1 MRSGRTSRAFLSVAI
16 AVSAV
21 LLASLARA
29 DEASGTWTGYVDLR
43 GNYYWETSTRV
54 VAPEVRAQLN
64 SPGGVRIEADY
75 LVDAVTSASVA
86 SGVQE
91 DIRFTE
97 IRNQGMLSLSREFDL
112 GEAQLRIG
120 AMGRLSH
127 EPDYFATA
135 ISSFATLSL
144 NQRTTVLSAALTY
157 VHDDVGA
164 VIRGGETRV
173 DPTTG
178 RDLSDR
184 GRQGQL
190 EAFTSVLTWNQVLSP
205 VCTLVTSYQLV
216 RDWGYLQNPYRRAR
230 VDGGLQPET
239 HPNERTRHT
248 LYGHLAYFITQTSTA
263 IHLAYRAY
271 VDDWNVASLTP
282 EVRIYQMLG
291 RDALVRLRYRYYD
304 QTQSFFYSPS
314 GYTSEDSYFTA
325 DNKMSPFDSHMFGV
339 QLRVGLGFLSNTPL
353 SFLNQAWLDM
363 SFNYWF
369 QTSGYGNGVL
379 AQTGLRTA
387 F

>member
-1 MRSGRTSRAFLSVAI
+1 MALSAAATSAL
-16 AVSAV
+16 

-29 DEASGTWTGYVDLR
+29 DESSGTWTGFVDLR

-54 VAPEVRAQLN
+54 IAPEVRARLE
-64 SPGGVRIEADY
+64 SPGGVQIDADY
-75 LVDAVTSASVA
+75 LLDAVTSASVA

-97 IRNQGMLSLSREFDL
+97 IRNQGSLTISREFDL
-112 GEAQLRIG
+112 GDTQLRIG
-120 AMGRLSH
+120 TMGRLSH

-135 ISSFATLSL
+135 ISPFATLSL
-144 NQRTTVLSAALTY
+144 NQRSTVLTGAITY

-164 VIRGGETRV
+164 VVRGGMARV

-190 EAFTSVLTWNQVLSP
+190 EAFTAVLTWNQVLSP

-216 RDWGYLQNPYRRAR
+216 HDWGYLQNPYRRAR
-230 VDGGLQPET
+230 VEGSLQPET
-239 HPNERTRHT
+239 HPTERTRHT
-248 LYGHLAYFITQTSTA
+248 LYGRLAYFIPETSTA

-271 VDDWNVASLTP
+271 LDDWNIASLTP
-282 EVRIYQMLG
+282 EVRIYQMIG
-291 RDALVRLRYRYYD
+291 RSALVRLRYRYYD
-304 QTQSFFYSPS
+304 QTQSFFYSTD
-314 GYTSEDSYFTA
+314 YTSDDSYFTA
-325 DNKMSPFDSHMFGV
+325 DNKMSSFDSHMLGV
-339 QLRVGLGFLSNTPL
+339 QLRIGLDFLSRTPL
-353 SFLNQAWLDM
+353 SFLDRAWFDM

-369 QTSGYGNGVL
+369 QTSGYGNGIL
-379 AQTGLRTA
+379 AQTGIRA
-387 F
+387 PF